1 MDSSSKLA
9 LIQGGVDR
17 GEWLNLIIIVGAG
30 ILTVMYMVRAWQ
42 RIFQQSPHPSTIDT
56 KPEGDSLFAPFLLI
70 SACLLLG
77 TVLAEPLVQLV
88 SETVRQIGD
97 PNIYISAVN
106 LMAAGS

>member
-1 MDSSSKLA
+1 M
-9 LIQGGVDR
+9 DR
-17 GEWLNLIIIVGAG
+17 GDWLNLFIMVGAG

-42 RIFQQSPHPSTIDT
+42 RIFQQSPLPSTVDT
-56 KPEGDSLFAPFLLI
+56 KSEGDSIFAPFLLI

-77 TVLAEPLVQLV
+77 TIFAKPLVQLV
-88 SETVRQIGD
+88 SETVRQMGD